1 MKALLVSR
9 PGRMKKRRSE
19 QRRVI
24 MYRRPG
30 TMARGSDMPRLSAT
44 AVRKL
49 LTAGKYLYQSHWK
62 IRTPACNIVVI
73 CSGSHEKKVNPG

>member
-49 LTAGKYLYQSHWK
+49 LTAGKYLVPIALEDPDTGPQH
-62 IRTPACNIVVI
+62 R
-73 CSGSHEKKVNPG
+73 GRL